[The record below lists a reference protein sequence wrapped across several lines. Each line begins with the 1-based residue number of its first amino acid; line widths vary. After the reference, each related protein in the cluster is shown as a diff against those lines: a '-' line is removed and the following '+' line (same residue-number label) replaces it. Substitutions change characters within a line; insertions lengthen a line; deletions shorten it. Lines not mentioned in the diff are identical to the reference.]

1 MLSQCVSDEKRQHIN
16 EYDRNYRECRRIPES
31 MTESD
36 ISKCSD
42 IVLESYP
49 LCIPWSIESAEA
61 EINTLK
67 ERPYEANNKACKCR
81 EYEQR
86 KAALYR
92 SADQN
97 TVHGGVIVFLFLF
110 AQNAHLLSL
119 LITYKLLLKS
129 RGRRVSPASAI
140 Y

>member
-1 MLSQCVSDEKRQHIN
+1 MIRLAKKEDIKYLAPIYKEL
-16 EYDRNYRECRRIPES
+16 YDDV
-31 MTESD
+31 D
-36 ISKCSD
+36 IG
-42 IVLESYP
+42 EF
-49 LCIPWSIESAEA
+49 WSIESAEA

-119 LITYKLLLKS
+119 LITYKLL
-129 RGRRVSPASAI
+129 
-140 Y
+140 